1 MPPDA
6 DDLFRILFWSW
17 SVVVEFF
24 VQAVGGKRRRPATT
38 RGDAFRRA
46 MELNIILSIS
56 ISMCFS
62 SRG

>member
-24 VQAVGGKRRRPATT
+24 VQAVGGKRRRPTTT

-46 MELNIILSIS
+46 MELNIIFVYFNVL
-56 ISMCFS
+56 FP
-62 SRG
+62 RGG